1 MIDIDGGESV
11 PLDWWWVII
20 SLLPVADGPLPV
32 GDALFALAVLATLLS
47 DNTASTISIPYNWHI
62 ARELSEEKVETST
75 DVGTEVINCEPKE
88 SATFYGV
95 TITSSGIF
103 TKVTG
108 PMTEEFALA
117 WVQGQRY
124 GRGKSW
130 GVYTQHRSDAE
141 SFAMK
146 IGGIESAS
154 QLINE
159 GNSGE
164 YMHFHLP
171 GHRFIRDDGMIYNH
185 FHVWY
190 GDIL

>member
-1 MIDIDGGESV
+1 M
-11 PLDWWWVII
+11 L
-20 SLLPVADGPLPV
+20 
-32 GDALFALAVLATLLS
+32 
-47 DNTASTISIPYNWHI
+47 
-62 ARELSEEKVETST
+62 
-75 DVGTEVINCEPKE
+75 
-88 SATFYGV
+88 
-95 TITSSGIF
+95 
-103 TKVTG
+103 
-108 PMTEEFALA
+108 
-117 WVQGQRY
+117 
-124 GRGKSW
+124 
-130 GVYTQHRSDAE
+130 VY
-141 SFAMK
+141 